1 MARSYAVSLG
11 AMALG
16 LIALRGAITSNDLS
30 SVITMGLIGMVAA
43 SGVGY
48 IIGAI
53 ADQVICQ
60 TVEARFRQRLA
71 EVIEHLAQIEADK
84 QNSRAS

>member
-11 AMALG
+11 AIALG
-16 LIALRGAITSNDLS
+16 LIALRGAINSNDLS
-30 SVITMGLIGMVAA
+30 SVVTLGLIGMVVAC
-43 SGVGY
+43 GVGY

-71 EVIEHLAQIEADK
+71 EVIEHFNKMEADK
-84 QNSRAS
+84 QNSRTS

>member
-11 AMALG
+11 ALALS
-16 LIALRGAITSNDLS
+16 LIALRGAIIGDELS
-30 SVITMGLIGMVAA
+30 SVVEQGLVSMIVAI
-43 SGVGY
+43 GVGY

-53 ADQVICQ
+53 ADQLVCE
-60 TVEARFRQRLA
+60 TVEIRFRQRLS
-71 EVIEHLAQIEADK
+71 EVIDQFAQIEADK